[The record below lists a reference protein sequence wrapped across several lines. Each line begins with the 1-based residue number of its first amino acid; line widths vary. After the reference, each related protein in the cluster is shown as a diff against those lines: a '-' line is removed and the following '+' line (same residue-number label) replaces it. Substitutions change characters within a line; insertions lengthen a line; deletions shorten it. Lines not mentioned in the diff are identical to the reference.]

1 MTISPEI
8 SERAAQLRDLINRYN
23 FLYYSADDPEVTD
36 AEYDRLF
43 AELKKL
49 EADYPELITA
59 DSPTQRVGS
68 APLDKFTQ
76 VTHAMPMLSLDNV
89 FDEAELTAFN
99 QRVLDR
105 LNTDAVIT
113 YAAEPK
119 LDGLAISIRY
129 ENGLLVQ
136 AATRGDG
143 AVGEDVTVNVRTI
156 RNIPLKL
163 HGKNVPQ
170 VVEIRGE
177 IYMPKAGFEK
187 LNQQRLANNEKLFVN
202 PRNAAAGSLR
212 QLDSSVTASRPL
224 ALFCYGLGELQGME
238 RPSSHTEAMQI
249 ISEWGGA
256 VSPDTKQLKGVDEC
270 LEFLHQL
277 GERRASL
284 SYDIDGVVFKVD
296 DSHLQERLGFV
307 SRAPRWAIAY
317 KFPAQEESTQVIDI
331 EVQVGRTG
339 ALTPVARLQP
349 VFVGGVTV
357 SNATLHN
364 EDEVRRK
371 DVRIGDTVIIRRAGD
386 VIPEV
391 VQVVKDKRPA
401 NATEFVMP
409 THCPVCGAEVERVEG
424 EAVARCSGGLFC
436 GAQRKEAIKHFAS
449 RKALDI
455 DGLGDKLVEQLVDAE
470 LIKDPADLFYLNKE
484 QFSALERMGEKSAEN
499 LVNALEQAKNTRF
512 ARFLYALGIR
522 EVGEATARSL
532 ALHFVELAKL
542 TAAKEDELIEIED
555 VGPVVA
561 HHIYTFFQQTHNL
574 DVIQRLLDAGVN
586 WPEEKPVY
594 ADSAL
599 AGKTIVLT
607 GTLENLSRSEAKEK
621 LLALGAKVAGSVSA
635 KTDYVVAGR
644 DAGSKLNKAQSLG
657 IDVVDEATLIQW
669 IN

>member
-143 AVGEDVTVNVRTI
+143 AVGEDVTKNVRTI

-484 QFSALERMGEKSAEN
+484 QFSSLERMGDKSAEN

>member
-143 AVGEDVTVNVRTI
+143 AVGEDVTENVRTI

-484 QFSALERMGEKSAEN
+484 QFSSLERMGDKSAEN

>member
-1 MTISPEI
+1 M
-8 SERAAQLRDLINRYN
+8 
-23 FLYYSADDPEVTD
+23 
-36 AEYDRLF
+36 
-43 AELKKL
+43 
-49 EADYPELITA
+49 
-59 DSPTQRVGS
+59 
-68 APLDKFTQ
+68 
-76 VTHAMPMLSLDNV
+76 
-89 FDEAELTAFN
+89 
-99 QRVLDR
+99 
-105 LNTDAVIT
+105 
-113 YAAEPK
+113 
-119 LDGLAISIRY
+119 
-129 ENGLLVQ
+129 
-136 AATRGDG
+136 
-143 AVGEDVTVNVRTI
+143 
-156 RNIPLKL
+156 
-163 HGKNVPQ
+163 
-170 VVEIRGE
+170 
-177 IYMPKAGFEK
+177 
-187 LNQQRLANNEKLFVN
+187 
-202 PRNAAAGSLR
+202 
-212 QLDSSVTASRPL
+212 
-224 ALFCYGLGELQGME
+224 
-238 RPSSHTEAMQI
+238 
-249 ISEWGGA
+249 
-256 VSPDTKQLKGVDEC
+256 
-270 LEFLHQL
+270 
-277 GERRASL
+277 
-284 SYDIDGVVFKVD
+284 
-296 DSHLQERLGFV
+296 
-307 SRAPRWAIAY
+307 
-317 KFPAQEESTQVIDI
+317 
-331 EVQVGRTG
+331 
-339 ALTPVARLQP
+339 
-349 VFVGGVTV
+349 
-357 SNATLHN
+357 
-364 EDEVRRK
+364 
-371 DVRIGDTVIIRRAGD
+371 IIRRAGD

-532 ALHFVELAKL
+532 ALHFVELDKL

-635 KTDYVVAGR
+635 KTDFVVAGR

>member
-1 MTISPEI
+1 MTISTEI
-8 SERAAQLRDLINRYN
+8 SNRAAQLRDLINRYN
-23 FLYYSADDPEVTD
+23 FLYYSADEPEVTD

-43 AELKKL
+43 AELKQL
-49 EADYPELITA
+49 ETDHPELATP
-59 DSPTQRVGS
+59 DSPTQRVGA

-143 AVGEDVTVNVRTI
+143 AVGEDVTENVRTI

-163 HGKNVPQ
+163 QGNNVPQ

-212 QLDSSVTASRPL
+212 KLDSSVTASRPL
-224 ALFCYGLGELQGME
+224 ALFCYGLGEIQGME
-238 RPSSHTEAMQI
+238 RPASHTEAMQI

-256 VSPDTKQLKGVDEC
+256 VCPDTKQLQGVDEC
-270 LEFLHQL
+270 LEYLHQL

-296 DSHLQERLGFV
+296 DSRLQDRLGFV

-317 KFPAQEESTQVIDI
+317 KFPAQEESTLVLDI

-339 ALTPVARLQP
+339 ALTPVARLKP

-401 NATEFVMP
+401 TAAEFVMP
-409 THCPVCGAEVERVEG
+409 TNCPVCGAEVERIEG

-484 QFSALERMGEKSAEN
+484 QFSALERMGDKSAEN

-532 ALHFVELAKL
+532 ALHFVELDKL
-542 TAAKEDELIEIED
+542 IAAKEDELIEIED

-574 DVIQRLLDAGVN
+574 DVIQRLLDAGIN

-594 ADSAL
+594 ADSKL